1 MNNFMQK
8 MQQQTQ
14 ATSHKMSTSAILN
27 AEKEFL
33 VVDKNMLEIDP
44 SQPRQVFLSAAI
56 DTLQQ
61 SIELHGQLQPILT
74 LKHGDKFKVVSG
86 ERRLRAI
93 MASTSIETVK
103 ITVLRQPPTDLERLA
118 IQIEENAQREDLK
131 AIEYA
136 QAVAHYHHMS
146 QEQGLKREETCRQ
159 LQLSSPR
166 LSKLLKVATTPEQ
179 IQAFAA
185 QTHIQDVEALYIL
198 TQAWEQDSTRTAAH
212 LEQWCQQ
219 DWQQLNLRQAAQTLL
234 DKIKQ
239 AGEIT
244 SSKPRNHKPALCVDR
259 VTWQDETLC
268 FYAGNKRISLQLT
281 ASVKMRLQD
290 WLASSPALGDN

>member
-1 MNNFMQK
+1 MSNFMQK

-14 ATSHKMSTSAILN
+14 GASQKISTSTILN

-33 VVDKNMLEIDP
+33 VVDKHMLEIDP
-44 SQPRQVFLSAAI
+44 AQPRQVFLSEAI
-56 DTLQQ
+56 VTLQQ

-93 MASTSIETVK
+93 MASKMVATVK
-103 ITVLRQPPTDLERLA
+103 ITVLRHPPTDLERLA

-159 LQLSSPR
+159 LQVSSPR
-166 LSKLLKVATTPEQ
+166 LSKLLKVATTPSL
-179 IQAFAA
+179 IQDFAA
-185 QTHIQDVEALYIL
+185 QTQAQDVEALYLL
-198 TQAWEQDSTRTAAH
+198 TQAWEQDAIRTRAH
-212 LEQWCQQ
+212 IDQWLEQ

-239 AGEIT
+239 QTERSPTAT
-244 SSKPRNHKPALCVDR
+244 PRVAKPALKVDS
-259 VTWQDETLC
+259 VTYTDQTLV
-268 FYAGNKRISLQLT
+268 FYAGKKNVSIELTPTAKMQLQQLLDED
-281 ASVKMRLQD
+281 AS
-290 WLASSPALGDN
+290 